1 MFHFYYSFDMFEIVY
16 KQKYFFQHVIKNA
29 DAKERQALF
38 NCADILF
45 YLNFD
50 CKLQPILLW
59 SIVKRNPR
67 LRIMFNRR
75 IEVSSMKPL

>member
-29 DAKERQALF
+29 DAKEWQALF

-45 YLNFD
+45 
-50 CKLQPILLW
+50 
-59 SIVKRNPR
+59 
-67 LRIMFNRR
+67 
-75 IEVSSMKPL
+75 